1 MKPAVPTA
9 STPIDPG
16 GSSAHPRVAPSL
28 RGRHV
33 NHRWGEFFRV
43 ATPLVL
49 AIVGLS
55 LYTNAKDSNFIS
67 SNNIQNILVQSS
79 VLGILGVG
87 QLLLLVGGQL
97 DLSVGSMVSFT
108 GVLGAYQLLHGW
120 GEWPVVATVLVVGAA
135 VGLVWGIMVT
145 FLRVPAFILTL
156 GGLSVFASLALI
168 VSNNQPIPVTNA
180 FNQLGFGS
188 FLGLRIPILLWALVL
203 IMGIVLLH
211 FTRMGKQV
219 VAIGSSEQTAFLS
232 GIPVRGV
239 KVAIFALNGT
249 LAGLAGLLLMA
260 RLSAGDPVGGSRLE
274 LAVIAAAVLGGASLS
289 GGKGTMIGAALGVLT
304 FGVINSSLTFLNL
317 GGSYQSL
324 VSGGVLILAVS
335 ITAVSEHRRSRVR
348 EGPSYLD
355 GVFRKLLGRPS
366 DLKAL
371 RDGEAARGSDSTDR
385 PESSVDTPCEP
396 GPVQNTGGLV
406 R

>member
-1 MKPAVPTA
+1 MPA
-9 STPIDPG
+9 
-16 GSSAHPRVAPSL
+16 PRVAPL
-28 RGRHV
+28 PGGRRL
-33 NHRWGEFFRV
+33 NHRWGEFIRV
-43 ATPLVL
+43 ATPLTL

-55 LYTNAKDSNFIS
+55 LYTNSRDSNFITP
-67 SNNIQNILVQSS
+67 NNIQNILVQSS

-120 GEWPVVATVLVVGAA
+120 GEWPVVAMMLVVGAA
-135 VGLVWGIMVT
+135 VGLIWGLMVT
-145 FLRVPAFILTL
+145 VMRVPAFILTL

-168 VSNNQPIPVTNA
+168 VSNNQPIPVTNS
-180 FNQLGFGS
+180 FNELGFGVV
-188 FLGLRIPILLWALVL
+188 LGIRVPILVWALVL
-203 IMGIVLLH
+203 IVGIVLLH
-211 FTRMGKQV
+211 FTRFGKRV

-239 KVAIFALNGT
+239 KVSIFVLNGV

-260 RLSAGDPVGGSRLE
+260 RLAAGDPVGGSGLE

-335 ITAVSEHRRSRVR
+335 ITAVSEFRRSRVR
-348 EGPSYLD
+348 EGPSYIN
-355 GVFRKLLGRPS
+355 GIFAKLLGRPP
-366 DLKAL
+366 DLRAQVD
-371 RDGEAARGSDSTDR
+371 DGSGPTSEAGDR
-385 PESSVDTPCEP
+385 PEPSV
-396 GPVQNTGGLV
+396 
-406 R
+406 RR